1 MVRVAAEDQTR
12 RAARSRFHP
21 LQRFTVSAAGLVAA
35 GAAVVSEH
43 RLPAIS
49 VMVRSVRPK
58 QAAMAPPAPSGR
70 RMAAARCDA
79 TRQGYP
85 SFRNGPALWHLG

>member
-43 RLPAIS
+43 RLRCVGPVRLQCSAGLVIRKIS
-49 VMVRSVRPK
+49 L
-58 QAAMAPPAPSGR
+58 A
-70 RMAAARCDA
+70 D
-79 TRQGYP
+79 
-85 SFRNGPALWHLG
+85 F